1 MLHGGAVALVV
12 LVALAVLV
20 VRVLVEEEVAEAE
33 AGDFVTSPST
43 GFVMSTSQQ
52 KIHSV

>member
-1 MLHGGAVALVV
+1 M
-12 LVALAVLV
+12 

>member
-1 MLHGGAVALVV
+1 MLHGGGAVALVV

-20 VRVLVEEEVAEAE
+20 VVLVEEEVAEAE

>member
-1 MLHGGAVALVV
+1 MLHGGGAVALVV
-12 LVALAVLV
+12 LVALA
-20 VRVLVEEEVAEAE
+20 VLVEEEVAEAE

>member
-1 MLHGGAVALVV
+1 MLHGGGAVALVV
-12 LVALAVLV
+12 VALAVLV
-20 VRVLVEEEVAEAE
+20 VRVLVEEVAEAE